1 MRRSWNY
8 RRHHA
13 LRKQKYAYEVI
24 KHCWHIGKHFGTD
37 DDARRMARQLRDNLA
52 VCSCQQCRNPR
63 HSGWLSN
70 EEKLT
75 IQERKANLNF
85 DFS

>member
-1 MRRSWNY
+1 MRRDWNY
-8 RRHHA
+8 RQHHA
-13 LRKQKYAYEVI
+13 LRKQRHAYRI
-24 KHCWHIGKHFGTD
+24 ITQCWNMNQYIED
-37 DDARRMARQLRDNLA
+37 DDTWLMARKLRDNLA

-63 HSGWLSN
+63 HSNWLSN

-75 IQERKANLNF
+75 VQERKAYLDF